1 MPDPMRYISYL
12 FSILGIGTTAPVNA
26 TPVNDA
32 DILDF
37 SDAPGGDIPLSDL
50 FGDQPEAVVAPTT
63 APSPDTTSAP
73 VTNQPAP
80 ADFYLDAGTS
90 KYKTREEAIK
100 GFAHKDEVIE
110 HLRGIAV
117 QATGIDP
124 LTGQKVAVPRSPS
137 SAPYAPGQPVV
148 EDSYLNNPA
157 KYSADLRDAV
167 AKNDENRY
175 LQIQTKLAREQ
186 MMTDFAPFAP
196 MLQKFAVAQAVDSV
210 ASTKP
215 EFKGFYGSPE
225 YQKALETRPLLKG
238 AIQNA
243 ESNMEFQ
250 SQLPELYSL
259 AYEISQLQKM
269 SDLLKTQQP
278 PSTPT
283 QTRPTTTPSKLAP
296 PSQSVNTGNWRTNH
310 DAAKTLVEEYER
322 KNGF

>member
-1 MPDPMRYISYL
+1 MPDPV
-12 FSILGIGTTAPVNA
+12 TTA
-26 TPVNDA
+26 PVNDA

-37 SDAPGGDIPLSDL
+37 SDAPGGDIALNDL
-50 FGDQPEAVVAPTT
+50 FGDPQTPVAAPTT
-63 APSPDTTSAP
+63 ATPDPTPAPSATS
-73 VTNQPAP
+73 QPAP
-80 ADFYLDAGTS
+80 VSSEYFLDAGTS
-90 KYKTREEAIK
+90 KYKTPEEAIR

-137 SAPYAPGQPVV
+137 SAPYATAQPVAN
-148 EDSYLNNPA
+148 DSYLNNPA

-167 AKNDENRY
+167 AKNDEPRY
-175 LQIQTKLAREQ
+175 MQIQARLAQEQ
-186 MMTDFAPFAP
+186 MMADFGIYAP

-215 EFKGFYGSPE
+215 EFKGFYGSPD
-225 YQKALETRPLLKG
+225 YQKALDARPLLKG

-243 ESNMEFQ
+243 EQNMEMQ

-259 AYEISQLQKM
+259 AFEIAQLQKM
-269 SDLLKTQQP
+269 SDLLKTQQT

-283 QTRPTTTPSKLAP
+283 QNRPTAQPAHIPP
-296 PSQSVNTGNWRTNH
+296 PSASGNTSNWRTNT
-310 DAAKTLVEEYER
+310 DAAKILVEEYER
-322 KNGF
+322 KMGIS